1 MKRTVTPARRLVG
14 ELRVPGELEPAAEAL
29 LLAALA
35 EGPSRIEYAPPGVAP
50 LVSALRSLGL
60 EAAHEGLVATVVGK
74 GARGLRA
81 AAEPL
86 DLSMVSDAALLV
98 LAALACQP
106 FTSRLRVG
114 APVESVA
121 ALAGGLAS
129 MGAAVVDEGEG
140 LWRVEG
146 SQELSGADHVAMDLP
161 AGVKLALLL
170 AGALATGTSV
180 VREPVGSR
188 DRVAQ
193 RLRPR
198 GVQITGTRQENPA
211 QRVMTVAG
219 GQGLS
224 PGDVEIDGDLEL
236 AMPAVVG
243 ALTLRGSEVR
253 VRRVAV
259 RTETRTFVDLL
270 LQINAQVELVE
281 GEEGTDLVARFGRPK
296 ATRVAEKRAERLLRH
311 VPLLA
316 ILATQAEGE
325 FILRDIEALRQGE
338 GGHDYDYV
346 AHLVVMLR
354 RIEAKVGEYPEGI
367 VIDGGQPLRGAEID
381 TRGDAAMV
389 QAFAVAGLLGDGD
402 MVIGGAEGVE
412 EVFPGFFEALDGI
425 KKEKKQ

>member
-29 LLAALA
+29 ILTALA
-35 EGPSRIEYAPPGVAP
+35 PGPSRIEYAPPGLAPVVVA
-50 LVSALRSLGL
+50 LGSLGL
-60 EAAHEGLVATVVGK
+60 KASQEGLVVCVVGQ
-74 GARGLRA
+74 GARGLQA
-81 AAEPL
+81 PAEAL
-86 DLSMVSDAALLV
+86 DLSMLSDAALLA

-114 APVESVA
+114 APAESVA
-121 ALAGGLAS
+121 ALAGGLVA
-129 MGAAVVDEGEG
+129 MGAVVTDEGEG
-140 LWRVEG
+140 VWRVEG
-146 SQELSGADHVAMDLP
+146 PPELRGADHAAADLP

-170 AGALATGTSV
+170 AGALATGTTV
-180 VREPVGSR
+180 VREPVGCR
-188 DRVAQ
+188 DRTAQ

-198 GVQITGTRQENPA
+198 GVQIANARQEEPPL
-211 QRVMTVAG
+211 RIMTVVG
-219 GQGLS
+219 GQTLA
-224 PGDVEIDGDLEL
+224 PGVIAIDGDLDL
-236 AMPAVVG
+236 AMAVVVA

-259 RTETRTFVDLL
+259 RPETRAFVDLL
-270 LQINAQVELVE
+270 RQTNALVELEE
-281 GEEGTDLVARFGRPK
+281 GEEGTDLVARYGQPK

-316 ILATQAEGE
+316 VLATQAEGE
-325 FILRDIEALRQGE
+325 FIIRDIEALRQGY
-338 GGHDYDYV
+338 GGRDYDYV
-346 AHLVVMLR
+346 AHLVTMLR

-389 QAFAVAGLLGDGD
+389 QAFAVAGLLADGD
-402 MVIGGAEGVE
+402 TVIDGAEGVD

-425 KKEKKQ
+425 KKERKR